1 MNPAEPTIAHHTLS
15 NGLKTV
21 HRQYPG
27 LTEYC
32 GVAVNA
38 GSRDETPDR
47 HGLAHFVEHTI
58 FKGTS
63 THSANY
69 ILNRMESVGGELNA
83 YTTKEET
90 MVYAAMPAGNA
101 DRAARLIADLVSM
114 SQFPLRQIDKE
125 REVVADEIDS
135 YLDSPGE
142 LVFDLFEDKI
152 YDGNALGH
160 NILGT
165 VESIR
170 TFTPAICR
178 DWLTDNYAADN
189 MAVFYLGPMPAD
201 KFFRMAERHFGT
213 IAPTCTPRMRDTP
226 PASKPFTVI
235 RDMHSHQAHTVIGAQ
250 LPGMYSDMRWALA
263 LTTNII
269 GGPGMNSRLN
279 VALREKRG
287 LVYTVDA
294 TTSLM
299 TDTGLTSI
307 YFGCDPADT
316 DRCLSVISRELSRLA
331 DSPMSPRLLD
341 AAKRQYLGQLALS
354 GDNKEQTAL
363 NMARA
368 TLYYGRASLPGETA
382 ERISAIT
389 ADELRQAATAI
400 ATAMQHRL
408 TIV

>member
-1 MNPAEPTIAHHTLS
+1 MTPEPVITHHTLS
-15 NGLKTV
+15 NGLKAV
-21 HRQYPG
+21 HRMYPG
-27 LTEYC
+27 MTEYC

-63 THSANY
+63 THGANY
-69 ILNRMESVGGELNA
+69 ILNRMETVGGELNA

-90 MVYAAMPAGNA
+90 IVYAAMPAGNA
-101 DRAARLIADLVSM
+101 ARAVGLIADLVSR
-114 SQFPLRQIDKE
+114 SQFPLREIEKE

-142 LVFDLFEDKI
+142 LVFDLFEDRI

-165 VESIR
+165 VDSIGK
-170 TFTPAICR
+170 FTPEICR
-178 DWLTDNYAADN
+178 QWIDDHYSADN
-189 MAVFYLGPMPAD
+189 MAAFYLGPMPAD
-201 KFFRMAERHFGT
+201 RFFRMAERHLGM
-213 IAPTCTPRMRDTP
+213 IAASGSQSIRHTP
-226 PASKPFTVI
+226 SESQPFTVV
-235 RDMHSHQAHTVIGAQ
+235 RDMNSHQAHTVIGAQ
-250 LPGMYSDMRWALA
+250 VPGMFSDMRWPLA
-263 LTTNII
+263 LLTNII

-299 TDTGLTSI
+299 TDTGLTTI

-316 DRCLSVISRELSRLA
+316 SRCLRLIERELSQMA
-331 DSPMSPRLLD
+331 DTVVSPRQLE

-368 TLYYGRASLPGETA
+368 TLYYGHASLPGETA
-382 ERISAIT
+382 ARISAIT
-389 ADELRQAATAI
+389 ADKLREAAAI
-400 ATAMQHRL
+400 VASAMQRRL
-408 TIV
+408 TIA

>member
-1 MNPAEPTIAHHTLS
+1 MTQEPVITSHTLS
-15 NGLKTV
+15 NGLKAV
-21 HRQYPG
+21 HRLFPG
-27 LTEYC
+27 MTEYC

-63 THSANY
+63 THSAGY
-69 ILNRMESVGGELNA
+69 ILNRMETVGGELNA

-90 MVYAAMPAGNA
+90 MVYAAMPTGNC
-101 DRAARLIADLVSM
+101 DRATRLIADLVSR
-114 SQFPLRQIDKE
+114 SQFPLRELDKE

-152 YDGNALGH
+152 YDGNPLGH

-165 VESIR
+165 KESIN
-170 TFTPAICR
+170 TFTPEICR
-178 DWLTDNYAADN
+178 QWIDSHYSADN
-189 MAVFYLGPMPAD
+189 MAAFYLGPMPAD
-201 KFFRMAERHFGT
+201 RFFRLAERHFGP
-213 IAPTCTPRMRDTP
+213 IKASGSHRMRHTP
-226 PASKPFTVI
+226 KESQPFTVV
-235 RDMHSHQAHTVIGAQ
+235 RDMHSHQSHTVIGAQ
-250 LPGMYSDMRWALA
+250 VPGMFSDMRWALA
-263 LTTNII
+263 LLTNII

-299 TDTGLTSI
+299 TDTGLTTI
-307 YFGCDPADT
+307 YFGCDPDDT
-316 DRCLSVISRELSRLA
+316 NRCLKLIARELSRLA
-331 DSPMSPRLLD
+331 DTALSPRQLD

-368 TLYYGRASLPGETA
+368 TLYYGRTALPGETA
-382 ERISAIT
+382 ERISAVT
-389 ADELRQAATAI
+389 ACQLREAAAI
-400 ATAMQHRL
+400 IASAMNRRL